1 MDALSFQ
8 LLFNGLVLGAGY
20 GVLGLGFALTLRA
33 AGAVNFAHGDVAAV
47 AAYGGVTAVLFGA
60 TGVLAVG
67 VATLV
72 GGALGLVVAA
82 IAWAP
87 LRQRPVESTFIAA
100 IALGI
105 VAQNSLT
112 VGFGGAPRA
121 LPAILSGGWRLDG
134 LYLSAHGIISLGMA
148 IFAFTFTA
156 LLLLKSRFGMR
167 LRAAAE
173 DPEIAAAHGLPI
185 IKLAI
190 FAFVFAGI
198 LSGLA
203 GAILSTQHYVTPAVG
218 AIYILKAYIA
228 ATAAGWGRI
237 FPTALIAVAIALFET
252 IGAALFSHAVAEGVL
267 YLAFLTLL
275 VFRPEGLAGDV
286 RGRRV

>member
-1 MDALSFQ
+1 LDALSFQ

-173 DPEIAAAHGLPI
+173 DPEIAA
-185 IKLAI
+185 
-190 FAFVFAGI
+190 F
-198 LSGLA
+198 
-203 GAILSTQHYVTPAVG
+203 Q
-218 AIYILKAYIA
+218 
-228 ATAAGWGRI
+228 
-237 FPTALIAVAIALFET
+237 
-252 IGAALFSHAVAEGVL
+252 IGF
-267 YLAFLTLL
+267 
-275 VFRPEGLAGDV
+275 
-286 RGRRV
+286 

>member
-1 MDALSFQ
+1 LDAISFQ

-67 VATLV
+67 VAALV
-72 GGALGLVVAA
+72 GGTLGLVVAA

-167 LRAAAE
+167 LR
-173 DPEIAAAHGLPI
+173 
-185 IKLAI
+185 
-190 FAFVFAGI
+190 VFAGI

>member
-67 VATLV
+67 VAALV
-72 GGALGLVVAA
+72 GGTLGLVVAA

-237 FPTALIAVAIALFET
+237 FPPSLIAVAIALFET